1 MKATDVTIENHFGAI
16 MARHTDSAGSV
27 WRYWFDKTDAGRM
40 ALCAV
45 VVEVTETSGR
55 SYLDQ
60 SEWSVPDRVREVLSE
75 WDFDVETIYD
85 RDGYPIE

>member
-16 MARHTDSAGSV
+16 MARHEDSAGSV
-27 WRYWFDKTDAGRM
+27 WRYWFDKTDKGRM

-55 SYLDQ
+55 NFLDKR
-60 SEWSVPDRVREVLSE
+60 EWSVPDRVREVLDE
-75 WDFDVETIYD
+75 WGFEAETIYD
-85 RDGYPIE
+85 KDGRVVD